1 MIAVIQRVKKASVSV
16 EETVVGSCAFGL
28 LILLGVA
35 ANDTVEDANA
45 LARKIVNLRIFTDEN
60 DKLNLSL
67 KDVGGE
73 ALVVSNFTL
82 LANYRKGNRPD
93 YLNSARP
100 ELAENLYEYFVEL
113 LSREISHVG
122 KGAFGEH
129 MEINTTCDGPIT
141 ITMDSNVLL
150 NKKV

>member
-16 EETVVGSCAFGL
+16 ENNVVGSCGAGL

-35 ANDTVEDANA
+35 ANDSEEDARA
-45 LARKIVNLRIFTDEN
+45 LARKIINLRIFTDEN
-60 DKLNLSL
+60 DKLNLSV
-67 KDVGGE
+67 KDVNGE

-100 ELAENLYEYFVEL
+100 ELALKLYEYFVEL
-113 LSREISHVG
+113 ISCEISQVG

-129 MEINTTCDGPIT
+129 MEIDATCDGPIT

-150 NKKV
+150 NKNI

>member
-16 EETVVGSCAFGL
+16 EENIVGYCGAGL

-35 ANDTVEDANA
+35 VNDTEEDAKA

-60 DKLNLSL
+60 DKLNLSV
-67 KDVGGE
+67 KDVSGE

-82 LANYRKGNRPD
+82 LANYKKGNRPD

-100 ELAENLYEYFVEL
+100 ELAERLYEYFVEL
-113 LSREISHVG
+113 LSSEITHIG
-122 KGAFGEH
+122 MGAFGEH
-129 MEINTTCDGPIT
+129 MEINATCDGPIT

-150 NKKV
+150 NKNV

>member
-16 EETVVGSCAFGL
+16 EGTVVGSCGAGL

-35 ANDTVEDANA
+35 ANDTEEDANA

-67 KDVGGE
+67 KDIGGE
-73 ALVVSNFTL
+73 VLVVSNFTL
-82 LANYRKGNRPD
+82 LANYKKGNRPD

-100 ELAENLYEYFVEL
+100 ELAEKLYEYFTNLISSEIAHVET
-113 LSREISHVG
+113 
-122 KGAFGEH
+122 GAFGEH
-129 MEINTTCDGPIT
+129 MEINTVCDGPIT
-141 ITMDSNVLL
+141 ITMDSNVLI